1 MPFVNSLVTY
11 ARTAEKSNRMSAHVQ
26 ALKGL
31 VRDAFFAGMSIKYFG
46 FECISVDICVCES

>member
-1 MPFVNSLVTY
+1 MQGQLSI
-11 ARTAEKSNRMSAHVQ
+11 AHEKSNRMSAHVQ

-46 FECISVDICVCES
+46 FECISVDICVCKS